1 MSEIPEY
8 LDVDMLHLR
17 GWTRT
22 MIEQLLGEPDDWEPV
37 SHWANFSGKRL
48 YSLSRVSS
56 IEASSKFQ
64 ETFVRSVR
72 RRKLSEQQIILFL
85 SEQQNRRDEISPN
98 ESTTGPL
105 AEAASLIHLARK
117 KGYRTPHKC

>member
-8 LDVDMLHLR
+8 LDVDRLHQR

-37 SHWANFSGKRL
+37 SHWANFRGKRL
-48 YSLSRVSS
+48 YSLSRVSL
-56 IEASSKFQ
+56 IEASPKFQ
-64 ETFVRSVR
+64 EVFVRSAL

-85 SEQQNRRDEISPN
+85 SEQKNRMDEISAN

-105 AEAASLIHLARK
+105 AEAAILIQSARK